1 MLADGLVHVD
11 LGASTGELEGT
22 LAGLSELCTRL
33 PDIDG
38 VMLAREARTE
48 LEHRGT

>member
-1 MLADGLVHVD
+1 MSDVEAALRREA
-11 LGASTGELEGT
+11 ARRM
-22 LAGLSELCTRL
+22 RL